1 MLSAAEEFFAGAGEE
16 WRRGM
21 ESNHLAKA
29 LQTFPSS
36 LGFRA
41 IKEVNELALACLMTS
56 SFSLS

>member
-1 MLSAAEEFFAGAGEE
+1 
-16 WRRGM
+16 M